1 MNLPPVLFAA
11 SPALPAQRRA
21 RVIGIGDSNASR
33 TLDGE
38 CAGEDELRRGAQ
50 PHRLAVQP
58 SRNGTQATAPLW
70 NGPRLKP
77 AFVAQVLGQVMMDP
91 QARAL
96 SLAPAAYRREGAQ
109 IAHGSFFDG
118 DV

>member
-1 MNLPPVLFAA
+1 MSLLPVLA
-11 SPALPAQRRA
+11 SASSAIASRRA
-21 RVIGIGDSNASR
+21 EHVRGIGDASSSR

-38 CAGEDELRRGAQ
+38 CGREDDPSRRAIACC
-50 PHRLAVQP
+50 AVLQP
-58 SRNGTQATAPLW
+58 SRNGTDSGAPLW

-77 AFVAQVLGQVMMDP
+77 AFVAQVLGQVMMDA

-96 SLAPAAYRREGAQ
+96 SLAPAAYRREPAQ
-109 IAHGSFFDG
+109 IRQGSFFDG